1 MARHRPMTRW
11 TFNAGRQELKSPAG
25 LIISVREI
33 AQMLMDQRENRYD
46 FTSEWSGWKM
56 RRQFLIPPFTGRNG
70 PKLTPENARRFAEWV
85 REPVKSVTENGSGS
99 GARPQLYV
107 VK

>member
-1 MARHRPMTRW
+1 MARHRPMTHW

-33 AQMLMDQRENRYD
+33 AQMLMDRRENRYD
-46 FTSEWSGWKM
+46 FTGEWSGWKM
-56 RRQFLIPPFTGRNG
+56 RRQFLMPPFTGRNG

-85 REPVKSVTENGSGS
+85 REPVKSVTESGT
-99 GARPQLYV
+99 GARPRLYV